1 VRPSPGSDKSSTH
14 APNSPDTRLS
24 RFLGSGRITGNPHLT
39 HRWPFGRVAEGLPTI
54 RTRSWNTRRAT
65 LSSGLS
71 PQPPRRNQLP
81 HRSSTNAAA
90 KPGAR
95 PEQAKIGGL
104 FSTYVL
110 PTQKRKSLGARANL
124 TWAARKRCKKDIS
137 KPARKGVRCWP

>member
-1 VRPSPGSDKSSTH
+1 MSLNQRVTAEFSTCTPS
-14 APNSPDTRLS
+14 APPTADLS
-24 RFLGSGRITGNPHLT
+24 IQ
-39 HRWPFGRVAEGLPTI
+39 TI

-124 TWAARKRCKKDIS
+124 TWAARNRCKKDIS